1 MDNLMDL
8 SEFCQDGR
16 GRDTARKAMKRIVLK
31 DTADYQGIDA
41 GSTY

>member
-1 MDNLMDL
+1 MDKLNGL
-8 SEFCQDGR
+8 SEFCQDDR
-16 GRDTARKAMKRIVLK
+16 GRDTARKAMKRIALK